1 MVDDDTIEEM
11 RDELERAAGDLE
23 RTTEQLHER
32 SVQVERLEALVD
44 HMLGLLELPLVVV
57 GPDRKV
63 AAVSRG
69 ATALLPQ
76 TSRVLGKTAASVL
89 PRPLADRLAAFAD
102 QVAVSNGTGD
112 DAALGGTLADGND
125 LVALPGG
132 ATLVVLGE

>member
-23 RTTEQLHER
+23 RITEQLHER

-44 HMLGLLELPLVVV
+44 HMLGLLELPVVVV

-63 AAVSRG
+63 SAVSRG
-69 ATALLPQ
+69 ASALLPQ
-76 TSRVLGKTAASVL
+76 TSRVLGKAASSVL
-89 PRPLADRLAAFAD
+89 PRPLAERVAAFAEK
-102 QVAVSNGTGD
+102 VAATNGTGD
-112 DAALGGTLADGND
+112 GAGSGTLADGND

>member
-11 RDELERAAGDLE
+11 RNEMERAAGDLE
-23 RTTEQLHER
+23 RITEQLHER

-44 HMLGLLELPLVVV
+44 HMLGLIELPVVVV
-57 GPDRKV
+57 GADRKV
-63 AAVSRG
+63 SAVSRG
-69 ATALLPQ
+69 AAALLPQ
-76 TSRVLGKTAASVL
+76 TSRVLGKNASSVL

-102 QVAVSNGTGD
+102 KVAAAEGTED
-112 DAALGGTLADGND
+112 DSPASGGLAEGND

>member
-1 MVDDDTIEEM
+1 MVDDETIEEM

-23 RTTEQLHER
+23 RITEQLHER
-32 SVQVERLEALVD
+32 SVQVERLEALID
-44 HMLGLLELPLVVV
+44 HMLGLLELPVVVV

-63 AAVSRG
+63 SAVSRG

-76 TSRVLGKTAASVL
+76 TSRALGKTAASVL
-89 PRPLADRLAAFAD
+89 PGPLADRVAAFAD
-102 QVAVSNGTGD
+102 KVALTNGTGD
-112 DAALGGTLADGND
+112 GGAEGGTLADGND